1 MPRRKKHRGKDKAVT
16 RLPVDESKLNM
27 GNTYDSPPEYYYD
40 IEFTCKDCG
49 SEEVW
54 KASQQKWWYEE
65 AGGYFFATA
74 IRCRRCREKERER
87 KNQARTRYLEGKRRK
102 SEGDT

>member
-1 MPRRKKHRGKDKAVT
+1 MSSKKKLRRKNKAAH

-40 IEFTCKDCG
+40 MEFTCRDCG
-49 SEEVW
+49 SAEIW
-54 KASQQKWWYEE
+54 KAAQQKWWYEE

-74 IRCRRCREKERER
+74 VRCRECRAKERHR
-87 KNQARTRYLEGKRRK
+87 KQETRRTHLEGLMRK
-102 SEGDT
+102 DKADS

>member
-40 IEFTCKDCG
+40 IAFTCKDCG

-87 KNQARTRYLEGKRRK
+87 KNQARTSYLEGKRRK